1 MDIHISDQKKE
12 EEEEGKQKLESRI
25 FVERARELLLL
36 RTLIYINSLSISFFT
51 SIFFIIFYFLSPN
64 EDSCRKNLCLIDAC
78 ISPYSCIH
86 LSRAVLYCFFCS
98 IA

>member
-12 EEEEGKQKLESRI
+12 EKEEGKQKLESRI

-51 SIFFIIFYFLSPN
+51 SIFFYYFLFSFTQ
-64 EDSCRKNLCLIDAC
+64 RGLL
-78 ISPYSCIH
+78 
-86 LSRAVLYCFFCS
+86 
-98 IA
+98 

>member
-51 SIFFIIFYFLSPN
+51 SIFFYYFLFSFTQ
-64 EDSCRKNLCLIDAC
+64 RGLL
-78 ISPYSCIH
+78 
-86 LSRAVLYCFFCS
+86 
-98 IA
+98 